1 MIEDLPSLIRFRHDS
16 SEDGSFLPFS
26 VNPNPSRPP
35 KLLKLYLKVPPAWKD
50 LGKQTFLV
58 GVAE

>member
-1 MIEDLPSLIRFRHDS
+1 LIRFRYDS
-16 SEDGSFLPFS
+16 SEDGGLLPFS